1 MTKGKPWSPEDE
13 KKLKEWVQSGI
24 ADLAVLSFSFEG
36 KYSKNAIY
44 QKMLDLGI
52 ASKEEEASKHNS
64 SSSTTLTLPDELPSI
79 EEALKTLAAAMK
91 ALEQPGLDRVEV
103 LRLRSL
109 IQAASAYQIKLAE
122 FVDYRGLEAE
132 LLELKRKYA
141 ELVKKTQN
149 A

>member
-1 MTKGKPWSPEDE
+1 VKGKPWSVEDE
-13 KKLKEWVQSGI
+13 KKLKEWVASGVT
-24 ADLAVLSFSFEG
+24 DLAVLSFSFDG
-36 KYSKNAIY
+36 RYSRNAVY

-64 SSSTTLTLPDELPSI
+64 SSSTTLALPDELPSV

-91 ALEQPGLDRVEV
+91 ALETPGLDRVEV

-132 LLELKRKYA
+132 LLELKRKYV
-141 ELVKKTQN
+141 ELVKKTQS

>member
-1 MTKGKPWSPEDE
+1 VKGKPWAVEDE
-13 KKLKEWVQSGI
+13 KKLREWVESGI
-24 ADLAVLSFSFEG
+24 TDLAVLSFSFEG
-36 KYSKNAIY
+36 KYSKNAVY
-44 QKMLDLGI
+44 QKMLDLGL
-52 ASKEEEASKHNS
+52 ASKEEEACKHKS
-64 SSSTTLTLPDELPSI
+64 SSSTTLMLPDELPSV
-79 EEALKTLAAAMK
+79 EEALRTLAAAMK
-91 ALEQPGLDRVEV
+91 ALETPGLDRVEV

-141 ELVKKTQN
+141 DLVKKTQS

>member
-1 MTKGKPWSPEDE
+1 VKGKPWSVEDE
-13 KKLKEWVQSGI
+13 KKLKEWVESGI
-24 ADLAVLSFSFEG
+24 TDLAVLSFSFEG
-36 KYSKNAIY
+36 KYSRNAIY

-52 ASKEEEASKHNS
+52 ASREEEARKNNS
-64 SSSTTLTLPDELPSI
+64 SSSIRLTLPEELPSV

-91 ALEQPGLDRVEV
+91 ALETPGLDKTDV

-122 FVDYRGLEAE
+122 FIDYRGLEAE

-149 A
+149 T

>member
-1 MTKGKPWSPEDE
+1 MVKGKPWSVEDE
-13 KKLKEWVQSGI
+13 KKLKEWVESGI
-24 ADLAVLSFSFEG
+24 TDLAVLSFSFDG
-36 KYSKNAIY
+36 KYSRNAVY

-64 SSSTTLTLPDELPSI
+64 SSSTTLTLPDELPSV

-91 ALEQPGLDRVEV
+91 ALEQPGLDRIEV

-132 LLELKRKYA
+132 ILELKRKYA
-141 ELVKKTQN
+141 ELVKKTKS

>member
-1 MTKGKPWSPEDE
+1 MKGKPWSVEDE
-13 KKLKEWVQSGI
+13 KKLKEWVESGI
-24 ADLAVLSFSFEG
+24 TDLAVLSFSFDG
-36 KYSKNAIY
+36 KYSRNAVY

-64 SSSTTLTLPDELPSI
+64 SSTTLTLPDELPSV

-91 ALEQPGLDRVEV
+91 ALEMSGLERVEV